1 MFGFLRRRSFSIN
14 AEPDAVQQLLPRVTG
29 QRFEGIAFSSSGKVL
44 ATATSETDEVLLF
57 RRGADG
63 RFDAEPYA
71 RIGGLNYPHDVS
83 FADDGRGG
91 LLAVAQRG
99 GSVAVFEENGADGSY
114 GPHPACVISG
124 PESRLEWSDGV
135 SFVPPHNSWVA
146 ACNLSTGTVGFYR
159 RASYAPL
166 RFHARPDFE
175 LMHPSLVQPD
185 GLGFSRDG
193 RWLATANHGGHSISI
208 FARRNGATV
217 DYGPEPV
224 AVITDPWLRHPHS
237 VAFTDAGYLICTNA
251 GANTFNVYRLARLPW
266 SSIKPEPVLRQTVN
280 DEMAFHVV
288 NSHNKMEGG
297 PKGIA
302 IHNRTI
308 AVCSPE
314 IGIKLY
320 SFRE

>member
-1 MFGFLRRRSFSIN
+1 MFGFLRRRRFSID
-14 AEPDAVQQLLPRVTG
+14 AEPNAVQQLLPRVTG
-29 QRFEGIAFSSSGKVL
+29 QRFEGLAFSPSGKVL

-63 RFDAEPYA
+63 RFDIEPFA
-71 RIGGLNYPHDVS
+71 RIGGLSYPHDVS
-83 FADDGRGG
+83 FANDDRGG

-99 GSVAVFEENGADGSY
+99 GSVAVYAENVADGSY
-114 GPHPACVISG
+114 GPNPACVISG

-135 SFVPPHNSWVA
+135 SFVPPHNGWVA
-146 ACNLSTGTVGFYR
+146 ACNLSTGTIGFYR
-159 RASYAPL
+159 CAAHAPL
-166 RFHARPDFE
+166 RFHATPDFE
-175 LMHPSLVQPD
+175 LTHPSLVQPD

-208 FARRNGATV
+208 FARRNGIE
-217 DYGPEPV
+217 YGPEPA
-224 AVITDPWLRHPHS
+224 AVIVDPSLHHPHS
-237 VAFTDAGYLICTNA
+237 VAFTDGGHLICTNA
-251 GANTFNVYRLARLPW
+251 GANTFNVYRLARPFRW
-266 SSIKPEPVLRQTVN
+266 SMKPEPVLRQTVN
-280 DEMAFHVV
+280 DETAFQIV

-297 PKGIA
+297 PKGVA
-302 IHNRTI
+302 IHDRTI

>member
-1 MFGFLRRRSFSIN
+1 MFGFLRRRSFSID
-14 AEPDAVQQLLPRVTG
+14 AGPGAVQQLLPRVAG
-29 QRFEGIAFSSSGKVL
+29 QRFEGIAFSPSGTVL

-57 RRGADG
+57 RRGPDG
-63 RFDAEPYA
+63 RFDTEPYA
-71 RIGGLNYPHDVS
+71 KIGGLNYPHDVS
-83 FADDGRGG
+83 FAHDDRGG

-99 GSVAVFEENGADGSY
+99 GSVAVFAENGADGSY
-114 GPHPACVISG
+114 GPNPACVISG

-135 SFVPPHNSWVA
+135 SFVPPHNDWVA
-146 ACNLSTGTVGFYR
+146 ACNLSAGTIGFYR
-159 RASYAPL
+159 CAARAPL
-166 RFHARPDFE
+166 RFNATPDFE
-175 LMHPSLVQPD
+175 LTHPSLAQPD

-193 RWLATANHGGHSISI
+193 QWLATANHGGHSISI
-208 FARRNGATV
+208 FERNGATIE
-217 DYGPEPV
+217 YGPEPV

-237 VAFTDAGYLICTNA
+237 VAFTDAGYVICTNA
-251 GANTFNVYRLARLPW
+251 GANTFNVYRLARLFPW
-266 SSIKPEPVLRQTVN
+266 SIRPEPVLRQTVN
-280 DEMAFHVV
+280 DETAFQIV

-302 IHNRTI
+302 IHDRTI